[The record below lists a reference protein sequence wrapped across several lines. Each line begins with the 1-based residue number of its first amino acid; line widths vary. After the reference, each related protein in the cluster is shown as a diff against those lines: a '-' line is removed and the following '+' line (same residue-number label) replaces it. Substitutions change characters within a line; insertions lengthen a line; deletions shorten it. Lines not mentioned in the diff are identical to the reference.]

1 MHHVYR
7 LQFEGFGTRDNFL
20 SGIQQFFCISSS
32 GCSCTNEWKHQSWL
46 LLHIQY
52 NQYSRKTREW
62 YMANTV
68 SSPIYVIQI
77 LTCCFYYIHVFEFRK
92 LVFISY
98 EKKITNTLSQLY
110 QNHIFLMFKC
120 IATSSILKWSDHDV
134 IDLTADMHRKRE
146 LDLRYSKSKMQRCYG
161 KV

>member
-1 MHHVYR
+1 MSIACSLKALAHVTIFCLAYNNSFASAVLVAPVR
-7 LQFEGFGTRDNFL
+7 MNGNISRD
-20 SGIQQFFCISSS
+20 
-32 GCSCTNEWKHQSWL
+32 CSYIFN
-46 LLHIQY
+46 II
-52 NQYSRKTREW
+52 NIVRKLENDTW
-62 YMANTV
+62 
-68 SSPIYVIQI
+68 QI
-77 LTCCFYYIHVFEFRK
+77 LFHLPYMWYRFWHV
-92 LVFISY
+92 VFIIYMYLNSESCNLFHDC

-120 IATSSILKWSDHDV
+120 IAMSSILKWSDHDV